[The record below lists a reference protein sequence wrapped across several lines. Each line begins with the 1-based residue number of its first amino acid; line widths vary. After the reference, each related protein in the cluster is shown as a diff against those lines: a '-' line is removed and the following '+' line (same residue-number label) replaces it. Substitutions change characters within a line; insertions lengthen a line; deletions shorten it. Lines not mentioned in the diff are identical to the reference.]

1 MKKLFFGNLYT
12 LFLILL
18 IGCQTVSN
26 KIDETTTK
34 EEVELSKWLNKSEEA
49 IKSFYGQ
56 PDKIEFLKNIIHS
69 LVHSA
74 LTEIRIAKIPVAL
87 GLPSGPA
94 CLACWTFLALST
106 ACLGLSTACP
116 GLQGASW
123 TNWTPSERQVGLP
136 KRLPVSTYVF

>member
-26 KIDETTTK
+26 KIDETITK

-56 PDKIEFLKNIIHS
+56 PDKIEFLKNGNRNYLYI
-69 LVHSA
+69 
-74 LTEIRIAKIPVAL
+74 TKKYKIK
-87 GLPSGPA
+87 
-94 CLACWTFLALST
+94 C
-106 ACLGLSTACP
+106 
-116 GLQGASW
+116 
-123 TNWTPSERQVGLP
+123 ERKFELNSKNIVVGFSS
-136 KRLPVSTYVF
+136 KNCF